1 MKTYIIAEA
10 GVNHNGDID
19 TAIKMIDA
27 AKDAGCDCVKFQ
39 TYKTELLVTGDAPKA
54 DYQKENTN
62 NSGSQ
67 FEMLKKLELAFDD
80 FLILKKHCDE
90 RGIDFMSTPFDMESA
105 DFLDELVSVYKISSG
120 DITNKPLLEHIAK
133 KKKPVIVSTG
143 MSTLEEVKEAVEW
156 IKKQDN
162 NDISLLHCTSDYP
175 TAYEDVNM
183 QSMMTLKNSF
193 PYPYGYS
200 DHTLGYVIP
209 VMAVA
214 MGATII
220 EKHFTLDKNMD
231 GPDHKASLD
240 VKELEEMVKNIR
252 IVEKAQGTGIKKP
265 TESEISTRNVA
276 RKSIVLARNLKKGDV
291 IKENDLTVKRP
302 GIGIEPKYLDSLTG
316 KRIKRDMAKDDLVG
330 FEDFE

>member
-1 MKTYIIAEA
+1 M
-10 GVNHNGDID
+10 
-19 TAIKMIDA
+19 
-27 AKDAGCDCVKFQ
+27 
-39 TYKTELLVTGDAPKA
+39 
-54 DYQKENTN
+54 
-62 NSGSQ
+62 
-67 FEMLKKLELAFDD
+67 
-80 FLILKKHCDE
+80 
-90 RGIDFMSTPFDMESA
+90 
-105 DFLDELVSVYKISSG
+105 
-120 DITNKPLLEHIAK
+120 
-133 KKKPVIVSTG
+133 
-143 MSTLEEVKEAVEW
+143 
-156 IKKQDN
+156 
-162 NDISLLHCTSDYP
+162 HCTSDYP

-276 RKSIVLARNLKKGDV
+276 RKSIVLARKLKNGDV